1 MSYAYKVLQKDSLL
15 HAVEIPNCPRPG
27 ETQYGYVFF
36 DKSARPTDGAV
47 KRVNRVSSLIGCA
60 RAITE
65 QNAIFRPFSF
75 SFLVW
80 TKEAYSAFLVFVPS
94 KALRL

>member
-60 RAITE
+60 RAIAE

-75 SFLVW
+75 YFLV
-80 TKEAYSAFLVFVPS
+80 
-94 KALRL
+94 